1 VETRLELLV
10 ALHHKKL
17 VLVDCVLDAV
27 VVVAGTSEEEGVVSG
42 VLDSFVQVGWV
53 LTRVPY
59 LMQELR

>member
-1 VETRLELLV
+1 METRLELLV
-10 ALHHKKL
+10 ALHHKQL
-17 VLVDCVLDAV
+17 VLADCVLDAV
-27 VVVAGTSEEEGVVSG
+27 VVVAGTSEEKRVVSG